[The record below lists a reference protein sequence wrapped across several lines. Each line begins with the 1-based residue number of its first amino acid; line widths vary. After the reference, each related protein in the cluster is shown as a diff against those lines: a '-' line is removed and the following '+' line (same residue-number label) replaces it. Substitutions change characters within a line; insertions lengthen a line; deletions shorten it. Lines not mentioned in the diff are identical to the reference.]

1 MLDGRIVMR
10 APRDLSQLT
19 DDAVRQQFLMES
31 KPQFVYELPYLPFG
45 LTFMLTEIQGDEA
58 RIEQMFPYMVNTV
71 KTVGPNIRILSTG
84 KKVIH
89 GIYVRWFDAIAQAIT
104 EPSYRK
110 VFVFSLDGK
119 TTIGC
124 ITCPSRLKK
133 RYQPIMEE
141 MMETLNIPKKAAEE
155 GIDDE

>member
-1 MLDGRIVMR
+1 M
-10 APRDLSQLT
+10 
-19 DDAVRQQFLMES
+19 
-31 KPQFVYELPYLPFG
+31 
-45 LTFMLTEIQGDEA
+45 
-58 RIEQMFPYMVNTV
+58 
-71 KTVGPNIRILSTG
+71 STG